1 MPYFIIVKLFF
12 ALFGLSSERDV
23 MLTPENPDNIVY
35 FQVKRVR
42 FGNILLLVLD
52 QFVFILYLLVTTIIL
67 INLLIAMMSDT
78 YQRIQVLFD
87 KTTTFFNQKKN
98 IIFLSAT
105 IRHGVE
111 IWQIKIDNVSDI
123 LILYLYLIS
132 SS

>member
-42 FGNILLLVLD
+42 FGNILLIVLD

-98 IIFLSAT
+98 IFLSAT

>member
-42 FGNILLLVLD
+42 FGNILLIVLD

-87 KTTTFFNQKKN
+87 KTTTFFNQTKN

-123 LILYLYLIS
+123 LILYFWF
-132 SS
+132 